1 MPEWLS
7 DRARPAPGEARSATL
22 ALELTAT
29 GWFGSRPCAARGLKR
44 AETGLFRQ
52 YGVFHVESLSA
63 RPFGALPRHRNS
75 TPRVVLI
82 ANMRLTSGRVTASS
96 DSVTTSSDTVTT
108 SSDSVTTSSDTV
120 TTSSDTNT

>member
-7 DRARPAPGEARSATL
+7 DRARPAPGEARSVTL

-63 RPFGALPRHRNS
+63 RRFGTLARPSSLTLRAA
-75 TPRVVLI
+75 LI
-82 ANMRLTSGRVTASS
+82 ANAHA
-96 DSVTTSSDTVTT
+96 
-108 SSDSVTTSSDTV
+108 
-120 TTSSDTNT
+120 

>member
-1 MPEWLS
+1 MPAWLS

-52 YGVFHVESLSA
+52 YGVVRVESLSA
-63 RPFGALPRHRNS
+63 RPLSGAYGAWND
-75 TPRVVLI
+75 TPCIPLTAKRSGEREGRGGVLEK
-82 ANMRLTSGRVTASS
+82 A
-96 DSVTTSSDTVTT
+96 
-108 SSDSVTTSSDTV
+108 
-120 TTSSDTNT
+120 